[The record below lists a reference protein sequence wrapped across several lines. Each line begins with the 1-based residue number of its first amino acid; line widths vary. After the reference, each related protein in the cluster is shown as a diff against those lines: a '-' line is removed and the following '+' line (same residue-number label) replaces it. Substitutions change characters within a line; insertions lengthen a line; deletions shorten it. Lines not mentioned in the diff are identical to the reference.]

1 MKNCNNN
8 TNNLF
13 LDDVPYEDVS
23 GFQYISSLV
32 TNNNDI
38 TVEIKKNNCLC
49 YPCLRDTKQ
58 YIYKKVKITTHKTI
72 IKPIV
77 QYGSDT

>member
-13 LDDVPYEDVS
+13 MDDIPYEDVS
-23 GFQYISSLV
+23 GLQYRSSV

-38 TVEIKKNNCLC
+38 TVEINE
-49 YPCLRDTKQ
+49 
-58 YIYKKVKITTHKTI
+58 ITASVTPACEI
-72 IKPIV
+72 R
-77 QYGSDT
+77 